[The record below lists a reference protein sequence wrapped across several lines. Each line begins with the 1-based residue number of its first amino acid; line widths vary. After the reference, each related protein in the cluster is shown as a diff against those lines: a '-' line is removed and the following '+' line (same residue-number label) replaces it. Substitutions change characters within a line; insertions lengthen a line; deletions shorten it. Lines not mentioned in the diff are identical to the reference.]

1 MKRASGKDNLNKGEA
16 IKRAEHLWDLRTLDI
31 LLEDKVIDIRALI
44 EFYCIYKTDRAL
56 FDKIAKEVKPLIYNK
71 IYKIK

>member
-1 MKRASGKDNLNKGEA
+1 MKRASGKDNLNNEA
-16 IKRAEHLWDLRTLDI
+16 TKRAIQLWNLRTLDI
-31 LLEDKVIDIRALI
+31 LLEDKVMTTEALI
-44 EFYCIYKTDRAL
+44 EFYCIYKTDRVL